1 MKEKPAVAEQDSEG
15 ARGRAQRPDRPD
27 RGQRLKK
34 SPRLRVEARG
44 QQRRRTDL
52 ENTTEGTASQVQSAM
67 PKGTGTVG
75 VKGKVAETEKTVNQ
89 TVVKVV
95 EDMETET
102 ERPEAEGTR
111 DKVPPGGGV
120 WPETG
125 EPEKE
130 ESETKRTVIETENSV
145 RESGRTVTEGTKT
158 KGTVMERKEI
168 RGTVADIEKVT
179 IIETGKTHSEAT
191 KIGQ

>member
-1 MKEKPAVAEQDSEG
+1 MAEQDSEG

-111 DKVPPGGGV
+111 DKVPPGGGSGQR
-120 WPETG
+120 PG
-125 EPEKE
+125 SLRK
-130 ESETKRTVIETENSV
+130 KRA
-145 RESGRTVTEGTKT
+145 RP
-158 KGTVMERKEI
+158 
-168 RGTVADIEKVT
+168 RG
-179 IIETGKTHSEAT
+179 
-191 KIGQ
+191 Q